1 MASECE
7 QEMCP
12 NWDGWGCPCDVLD
25 LPKPEP
31 RPICDEC
38 GSFMSH
44 DSWDGWFCLT
54 CGWEENPL

>member
-1 MASECE
+1 MSGCE

-25 LPKPEP
+25 LDKPEARKCP
-31 RPICDEC
+31 ECD
-38 GSFMSH
+38 SAASH
-44 DSWDGWFCLT
+44 SVWDGWHCFV